1 MKGYRLDTRIN
12 KSAYLDFK
20 KQMLPQKFEIPHESQ
35 KPLGIQ
41 FLQANLDD
49 ENQKNNLFV
58 SLLSSS
64 SQNVTQSP
72 QLKKYLI
79 QSCITEFPLLSS
91 LNKIELYLNRQ
102 KNELKGQSK
111 AEEMKSQ
118 KNHSQSTEVY
128 SVNKVA

>member
-20 KQMLPQKFEIPHESQ
+20 KQMLPQKFEIPHESK

-41 FLQANLDD
+41 FLQANLDE
-49 ENQKNNLFV
+49 ENQKNNIF
-58 SLLSSS
+58 
-64 SQNVTQSP
+64 NVTQSP

-79 QSCITEFPLLSS
+79 QSYITEFPLLSS

-111 AEEMKSQ
+111 VEEMKSQ